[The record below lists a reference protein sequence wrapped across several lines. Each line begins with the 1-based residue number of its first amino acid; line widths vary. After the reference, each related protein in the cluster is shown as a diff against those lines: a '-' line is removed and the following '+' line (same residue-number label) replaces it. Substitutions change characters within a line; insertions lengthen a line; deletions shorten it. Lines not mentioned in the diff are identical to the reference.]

1 MIEPKQRKEK
11 SVLGGSR
18 TKAFRL
24 IRTGS
29 ALLLFAGAATP
40 FYGQSP
46 EALKT
51 ADKKS
56 QLPPQEQSVQRDQ
69 AYVRQLLQRGTADAR
84 IESVLQLSSRF
95 ASFNPSGDFHAYSL
109 SLIAKEKAA
118 LKQQKQTQQAGV
130 ASQAP
135 VAAVVSDISSVPASA
150 IALAPSNPVGINSV
164 KVSQESSK
172 SNAQN
177 SIQGNAQD
185 SNATSIPD
193 SNQGTIS
200 NPSPAVFGGV
210 LPAAFVPSNA
220 RLASGGT
227 VSNSNVATVSGG
239 SSTNGSGVGRSSS
252 NEPVNSNTFNFDQGP
267 GPGPIGP
274 GPGCNL
280 FPAPPSVGASVP
292 LTYFGPPPSETNPSL
307 VGPVQLLKSGTV
319 DAVHGTITLPLYL
332 GHMKGSNKNVWYI
345 LTDVDDPN
353 VAAEL
358 GLNFSAKLTFA
369 SNAARTATLAADGTL
384 VFDKGTVD
392 FSPVRSI
399 VPGPR
404 GAEFPPASAQPGAV
418 GDADYSPFVQVVNAG
433 GVIYNAPIVA
443 FGVDA
448 SQINF
453 PDGNVDYS
461 KVHDEVVTID
471 PVNQT
476 VTINLI
482 NGFSFGRPVWYISM
496 DTSIPLGAAIEHNT
510 FAPLMQQL
518 HLGGDDSFSSPV
530 ERIFIS
536 TNGAESGACN
546 NPQRQGLSADLA
558 DGHRP
563 NNVLGGIPTI
573 ALDYSPAWDAQ
584 LFEWTKDAIE
594 NGFRGQVR
602 EEFQILTFVQD
613 GLITGPGGKAFG
625 SSGFS
630 INCPIAQRL
639 D

>member
-1 MIEPKQRKEK
+1 MIEPKHKKK
-11 SVLGGSR
+11 SLFGSSR

-29 ALLLFAGAATP
+29 ALLLFAGSAGP

-56 QLPPQEQSVQRDQ
+56 QLSPQEQSVQRDQ
-69 AYVRQLLQRGTADAR
+69 AYVRQLLQRGTADAK
-84 IESVLQLSSRF
+84 IENVLQLSSRF
-95 ASFNPSGDFHAYSL
+95 TSFNPTGDFHAYAL
-109 SLIAKEKAA
+109 SLIAKEKAS
-118 LKQQKQTQQAGV
+118 LKQSKQTQQASL
-130 ASQAP
+130 ASQTAP
-135 VAAVVSDISSVPASA
+135 AVAAPASSSVLVSGN
-150 IALAPSNPVGINSV
+150 ALAPSNPVGINSV
-164 KVSQESSK
+164 KSSQESSRD
-172 SNAQN
+172 NASEPAPTSTPDNNQAAAPN
-177 SIQGNAQD
+177 S
-185 SNATSIPD
+185 S
-193 SNQGTIS
+193 
-200 NPSPAVFGGV
+200 
-210 LPAAFVPSNA
+210 PAAFAGGLFLPTASVPSNA
-220 RLASGGT
+220 GGVVQPT
-227 VSNSNVATVSGG
+227 SVGAVSNSKGATSSG
-239 SSTNGSGVGRSSS
+239 SSSASESG
-252 NEPVNSNTFNFDQGP
+252 NSNTFNSDQGP

-280 FPAPPSVGASVP
+280 FPAPPSVGATVP
-292 LTYFGPPPSETNPSL
+292 LTYFGPSPSETNPSL

-319 DAVHGTITLPLYL
+319 DATRGTITLPLYL
-332 GHMKGSNKNVWYI
+332 GHMKGSKKNVWYI

-392 FSPVRSI
+392 FSPVRNI
-399 VPGPR
+399 VPGPA
-404 GAEFPPASAQPGAV
+404 GAEFPPVSAQPGAV
-418 GDADYSPFVQVVNAG
+418 GDADYSPFVQITNAG

-443 FGVDA
+443 FNVDA
-448 SQINF
+448 SQISF
-453 PDGNVDYS
+453 PDGNVDYT
-461 KVHDEVVTID
+461 KVHDEVVAID
-471 PVNQT
+471 PINQT

-482 NGFSFGRPVWYISM
+482 NGFSFGRPVWYLSM

-510 FAPLMQQL
+510 FAPLMAQL
-518 HLGGDDSFSSPV
+518 HLGTDDSFSSPI
-530 ERIFIS
+530 ERIFIG
-536 TNGAESGACN
+536 TNGPESGGCN
-546 NPQRQGLSADLA
+546 NPLRQGLSADFA

-584 LFEWTKDAIE
+584 LFEWTKDAID

-613 GLITGPGGKAFG
+613 GLITGPGGIPFG

>member
-1 MIEPKQRKEK
+1 MIKATRKEERTPP
-11 SVLGGSR
+11 GAFR
-18 TKAFRL
+18 TKFIGL
-24 IRTGS
+24 ILTGT
-29 ALLLFAGAATP
+29 ATLLFSASFAALH
-40 FYGQSP
+40 GQSP
-46 EALKT
+46 DASKT
-51 ADKKS
+51 ADSKT
-56 QLPPQEQSVQRDQ
+56 QLPPQEQSVRRDQ
-69 AYVRQLLQRGTADAR
+69 AYVLKLLEKGTSSAK
-84 IESVLQLSSRF
+84 IEASLQLTSRF
-95 ASFNPSGDFHAYSL
+95 TSFSPSGDFHAYALGLISKERKSL
-109 SLIAKEKAA
+109 DQT
-118 LKQQKQTQQAGV
+118 KQSQQPTATTVTVLAPAVSDTSSV
-130 ASQAP
+130 ASAP
-135 VAAVVSDISSVPASA
+135 NGV
-150 IALAPSNPVGINSV
+150 APSNPIGTSSV
-164 KVSQESSK
+164 KSSQQTSQSSV
-172 SNAQN
+172 
-177 SIQGNAQD
+177 QD
-185 SNATSIPD
+185 NNATSTPD
-193 SNQGTIS
+193 GNPGTVSNASSAI
-200 NPSPAVFGGV
+200 FGGV
-210 LPAAFVPSNA
+210 LPAAVIPSTA
-220 RLASGGT
+220 RLASAGT
-227 VSNSNVATVSGG
+227 VTNSNLATVSAV
-239 SSTNGSGVGRSSS
+239 SSTSAAVSSAS
-252 NEPVNSNTFNFDQGP
+252 LTNASVNSNTFNIDQGP

-280 FPAPPSVGASVP
+280 FPAPPSVGATVP
-292 LTYFGPPPSETNPSL
+292 LTYFGPPPSETNSSL

-319 DAVHGTITLPLYL
+319 DATRGTITLPLYL
-332 GHMKGSNKNVWYI
+332 GHMKGSKKNVWYI

-399 VPGPR
+399 VPGPS

-418 GDADYSPFVQVVNAG
+418 GDADYSPFVQVTNAG

-448 SQINF
+448 NQINF

-461 KVHDEVVTID
+461 KVHDEVVAID
-471 PVNQT
+471 PTNQT

-510 FAPLMQQL
+510 FAPLMQKL
-518 HLGGDDSFSSPV
+518 HLGTDDTFSSPI

-536 TNGAESGACN
+536 TNGPESEGCN

-584 LFEWTKDAIE
+584 LFEWTKDAVAD
-594 NGFRGQVR
+594 GFRGQVR